1 MKSFLLIFAFIFFI
15 FLFDIRDFEVFSK
28 LLWEFTLSNNRNKN
42 TPNEKDKSLS
52 ESNENDLSLSLS
64 EITLSEASAEE
75 EILDETTLALIGLYI
90 TKKSN
95 FI

>member
-15 FLFDIRDFEVFSK
+15 FLFDIRDFEVCSK

-52 ESNENDLSLSLS
+52 ESNENDLSLS